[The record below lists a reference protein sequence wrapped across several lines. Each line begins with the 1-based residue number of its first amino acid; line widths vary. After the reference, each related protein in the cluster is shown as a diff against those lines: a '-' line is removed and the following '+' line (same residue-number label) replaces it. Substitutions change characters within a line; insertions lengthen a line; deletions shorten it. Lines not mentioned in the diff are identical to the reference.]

1 VGVSN
6 GGGGGG
12 GGGGGVVN
20 VKEGRGKRE
29 RGKEIERL
37 KNYKNTKIHARM
49 KYLLLLFLLCAPCV
63 HPVCT
68 LEAQEDVLC
77 SLHSRNRKGQVFRLP
92 PKSFILRGSTLR
104 DVIASQNNF
113 TSGISPAVGRYK

>member
-1 VGVSN
+1 MKLVGWFCGCVERWWWWC
-6 GGGGGG
+6 
-12 GGGGGVVN
+12 GVVN

-63 HPVCT
+63 HLGRSGGCF
-68 LEAQEDVLC
+68 
-77 SLHSRNRKGQVFRLP
+77 VF
-92 PKSFILRGSTLR
+92 FILEIEKVRSSDCPLNL
-104 DVIASQNNF
+104 VLF
-113 TSGISPAVGRYK
+113 